1 MSDSISREDIE
12 ELSERL
18 EAFAA
23 GLNDRQRDILA
34 TALGASVDEPD
45 DEVSGYSFSS
55 PTSLTLSRT
64 VYQQPVLEGIS
75 IKVFPDIR
83 HGGSGFVG
91 WKPVDHD

>member
-34 TALGASVDEPD
+34 TALGASVDDAE
-45 DEVSGYSFSS
+45 DEVSGFSFST

-64 VYQQPVLEGIS
+64 VYQKPVVEGVS

-83 HGGSGFVG
+83 HGGSGFSFM
-91 WKPVDHD
+91 KPVDHG